1 MQARKTLDDADPQVI
16 AIQEALSRIAGV
28 LKADFIPYMPTIMQS
43 LLKSAAAS
51 VDMKVATAKEAE
63 LENRDEEKDSK
74 AQ

>member
-1 MQARKTLDDADPQVI
+1 
-16 AIQEALSRIAGV
+16 
-28 LKADFIPYMPTIMQS
+28 MPTIMQS

-63 LENRDEEKDSK
+63 LENRDEVKDSK